1 MLLEEEKQ
9 AQQPEIQTAE
19 EYAAAIKNLKE
30 STVSKDE
37 YEKLKADKAVLVKA
51 LAGEGPVP
59 SEIAQQQAQQAD
71 VKELRKRFLNAG
83 EENLTNAEYIKTA
96 LQLRQA
102 IIDEGGLDPF
112 LPSGAKAN
120 PTPTDIAGANKA
132 AEAFQEWLDAA
143 TDESGKVDEELFNAF
158 MKKGIAEDSPV
169 ITARLK
175 AAAKARR

>member
-30 STVSKDE
+30 STVPKDE

-59 SEIAQQQAQQAD
+59 AEIAQQQAQQAD
-71 VKELRKRFLNAG
+71 VKELRKKFLNAG

-96 LQLRQA
+96 C
-102 IIDEGGLDPF
+102 
-112 LPSGAKAN
+112 
-120 PTPTDIAGANKA
+120 
-132 AEAFQEWLDAA
+132 
-143 TDESGKVDEELFNAF
+143 
-158 MKKGIAEDSPV
+158 
-169 ITARLK
+169 
-175 AAAKARR
+175 